1 MPILGYAYSP
11 VSADTLLTSE
21 PAFLGGLVVL
31 ASVDG
36 GDVTL
41 YDGLDAG
48 SGRLIGRFEGL
59 ANVSNPIIFPDAVP
73 PPPPPAPRAGPAP
86 PAAPPREAPPPPP
99 PPPPPPARPPPPPP
113 PSGEKGRGGRAG

>member
-73 PPPPPAPRAGPAP
+73 LDRGLFVDVGSNITEVLLLWRPLSDV
-86 PAAPPREAPPPPP
+86 EA
-99 PPPPPPARPPPPPP
+99 RVVRQ
-113 PSGEKGRGGRAG
+113 PS